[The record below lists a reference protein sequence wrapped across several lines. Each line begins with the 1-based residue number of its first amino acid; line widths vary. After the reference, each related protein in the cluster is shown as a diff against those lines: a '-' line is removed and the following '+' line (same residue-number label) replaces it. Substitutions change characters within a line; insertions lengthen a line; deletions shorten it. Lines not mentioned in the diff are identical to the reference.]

1 MSNLKSRNHDYNLDG
16 VDIHIRNFPRADTHA
31 NLLPTA
37 EAWLNYAKQAY
48 GKGVVDFT
56 ATWGE
61 NGVVSV
67 EDIEPLNILQVLRD
81 NGVNVEQEGMQNG

>member
-61 NGVVSV
+61 NGVVTHQV
-67 EDIEPLNILQVLRD
+67 EMS
-81 NGVNVEQEGMQNG
+81 NGAVYGKEE

>member
-56 ATWGE
+56 TTWGE
-61 NGVVSV
+61 NGVVTHQV
-67 EDIEPLNILQVLRD
+67 EMS
-81 NGVNVEQEGMQNG
+81 NGAVYGKEE